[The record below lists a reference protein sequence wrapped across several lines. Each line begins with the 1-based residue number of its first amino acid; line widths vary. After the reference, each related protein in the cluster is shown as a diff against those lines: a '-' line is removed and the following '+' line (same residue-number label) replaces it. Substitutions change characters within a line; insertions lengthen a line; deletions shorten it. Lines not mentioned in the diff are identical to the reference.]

1 MITLPRPTREV
12 VHQPTREVVPRQLA
26 RNVGTCRPGGVGRV
40 LERPTEGSTPS
51 SGNCEGPSTGAGHR
65 GGPSR
70 SSAEARQCGRSEGD
84 GLPGIAWWSTGVPGR
99 SQVSE
104 PKLQDKPFQIAKTA
118 VWEAYARVKA
128 NKGAAGVDEQ
138 SIAAFEADRDQNLYK
153 IWNRMSSGSYF
164 PPPVKAVIPKA
175 GGKGVRVLGVPTV
188 ADRIAQTVV
197 KMYLEPK
204 VEPIFH
210 PDSYGYR
217 PGKSALD
224 AVGACRVRCWRA
236 DWVIDLDIRAF
247 FDTVPWDLVLKAVAH
262 HTDQAW
268 ILLYVERW
276 LKAPLQRQDGT
287 LVVRDRGTPQG
298 SAISPL
304 LAKLFMHYAFDAW
317 MVRELPGITFER
329 YCDDAVV
336 HCRSERQAR
345 QVRDAIAA
353 RLAQIGLELHPDKTR
368 IVYCKDADRPGS
380 LEREKFTFL
389 RYQFRPRLA
398 KNKHGKHFVSFLPA
412 VSTEAMKEMGREIRS
427 WHMAKRSDKSL
438 SDLARMFNSV
448 VQGGSITTDA
458 SSRLLYFLRRL
469 NNHLVRWATR
479 KYHKRLRNKE
489 RRAMAWLAEIARR
502 SLRLLRTGGWAHVL
516 TVGRWEP
523 DESRGSRPV
532 CAVRRFVVSPA
543 QLGGTRRNVPGSPGL
558 PRRETAR
565 GQEHA
570 REAVAVWRR
579 PGRGAARP
587 ARYGQGWIA

>member
-1 MITLPRPTREV
+1 M
-12 VHQPTREVVPRQLA
+12 
-26 RNVGTCRPGGVGRV
+26 
-40 LERPTEGSTPS
+40 
-51 SGNCEGPSTGAGHR
+51 
-65 GGPSR
+65 
-70 SSAEARQCGRSEGD
+70 
-84 GLPGIAWWSTGVPGR
+84 PGIAWWSTGMAGR

-118 VWEAYARVKA
+118 VWEAYVRVKA

-138 SIAAFEADRDQNLYK
+138 SIAQFDTDRDRNLYK
-153 IWNRMSSGSYF
+153 IWNRLSSGSYF
-164 PPPVKAVIPKA
+164 PPPVKAVEIPKA
-175 GGKGVRVLGVPTV
+175 GGNGVRVLGVPTV
-188 ADRIAQTVV
+188 ADRVAQTVV

-262 HTDQAW
+262 HTDQKW

-276 LKAPLQRQDGT
+276 LKAPLQRQDGA
-287 LVVRDRGTPQG
+287 LVARDRGTPQG

-304 LAKLFMHYAFDAW
+304 LANVFMHYAFDAW
-317 MVRELPGITFER
+317 MVREFPSIRFER

-353 RLAQIGLELHPDKTR
+353 RLAQVGLELHPDKTR

-380 LEREKFTFL
+380 LEHEKFTFL
-389 RYQFRPRLA
+389 GYEFRPRLA
-398 KNKHGKHFVSFLPA
+398 KNRHGKHFVSFLPA
-412 VSTEAMKEMGREIRS
+412 VSTDAKKAMATEIRS
-427 WHMAKRSDKSL
+427 WGLGRRSDKSL
-438 SDLARMFNSV
+438 DDLARMFNSI
-448 VQGGSITTDA
+448 VQGWINYYGRFYKSE
-458 SSRLLYFLRRL
+458 LLYFLRRL

-502 SLRLLRTGGWAHVL
+502 SPRLFAHWRLGARPDGWAM
-516 TVGRWEP
+516 
-523 DESRGSRPV
+523 
-532 CAVRRFVVSPA
+532 
-543 QLGGTRRNVPGSPGL
+543 
-558 PRRETAR
+558 
-565 GQEHA
+565 
-570 REAVAVWRR
+570 
-579 PGRGAARP
+579 GA
-587 ARYGQGWIA
+587 G